1 MNAANR
7 NPYCRFCED
16 DMILRDFLALD
27 RTILA
32 NERTLL
38 SYTRTAMAFV
48 ITGVTFIKFF
58 GSPTM
63 TVVGWLCIPVGVAI
77 LAWGVIRYRKIH
89 ERIHAIN
96 TVPSGERP
104 IYKTGGPV

>member
-1 MNAANR
+1 
-7 NPYCRFCED
+7 
-16 DMILRDFLALD
+16 MILRDFLALD

-58 GSPTM
+58 GSVALTI
-63 TVVGWLCIPVGVAI
+63 VGWLFIPLGIAI
-77 LAWGVIRYRKIH
+77 LAWGIIRYKKIH
-89 ERIHAIN
+89 HRIHAIN
-96 TVPSGERP
+96 TVPPSERP
-104 IYKTGGPV
+104 VYKTGGPV